1 LIQQVAAG
9 KVSKGIA
16 PMADAEILVEVENL
30 TRRFPRCEAL
40 GGVSFRICRGEI
52 AGFLGP
58 NGSGKTT
65 TLRILA
71 GYLAP
76 TSGRVQVAGFDVTT
90 HSLEVRRRIGYL
102 PEAVPLYPEMRVD
115 EYLSFRGRIRGL
127 HGTRLSTRLR
137 EVVEQCGLGE
147 VSTRIIG
154 NLSRGFRQRTGLA
167 DCLLHEPEVLLL
179 DEPLAGLDPAQVQ
192 LTRELLRAAGGS
204 RAVLFSTH
212 VLAEAEQLCHRA
224 LILNAGRLA
233 ASDSPARLVRDA
245 ARLYAELLA
254 PSDLLTEAIES
265 LTSSADARFDPLP
278 DGWTSVSI
286 RTGEVDLRPQLADLA
301 QSRQWPLRELRRDA
315 RGFEEMFL
323 RLTARPAM
331 VQNPGKRKAR

>member
-1 LIQQVAAG
+1 
-9 KVSKGIA
+9 
-16 PMADAEILVEVENL
+16 MADAEILVDVENL

-40 GGVSFRICRGEI
+40 GGVSFRINRGEI

-76 TSGRVQVAGFDVTT
+76 TSGRAEVAGFDVTT

-102 PEAVPLYPEMRVD
+102 PESAPLYPEMRVE

-127 HGTRLSTRLR
+127 HGATLSMRLR
-137 EVVEQCGLGE
+137 EVIEQCGLGDAAK
-147 VSTRIIG
+147 RIIG

-179 DEPLAGLDPAQVQ
+179 DEPLASLDPAQVQ
-192 LTRELLRAAGGS
+192 VTRELLRAVGDR

-245 ARLYAELLA
+245 ARLYAELFA
-254 PSDLLTEAIES
+254 PADLLTKAVEKLSDSGDI
-265 LTSSADARFDPLP
+265 RFDSLP
-278 DGWTSVSI
+278 DGWMSISI
-286 RTGEVDLRPQLADLA
+286 RTGDADLRPQLADLA
-301 QSRQWPLRELRRDA
+301 KSRQWPLRELRRDA
-315 RGFEEMFL
+315 NGFEEMFL

-331 VQNPGKRKAR
+331 VQNPGKRKFR